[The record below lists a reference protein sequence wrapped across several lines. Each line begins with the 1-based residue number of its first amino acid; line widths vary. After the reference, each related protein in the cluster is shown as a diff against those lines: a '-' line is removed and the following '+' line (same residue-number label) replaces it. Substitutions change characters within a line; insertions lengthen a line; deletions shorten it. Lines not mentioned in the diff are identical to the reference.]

1 MSNDT
6 QKWAA
11 AAFGFAVAV
20 VWATVGAQ
28 AALTSVL
35 GAGLCA
41 GIVLAREGG
50 LVARLGGVATETR
63 RRIQAAVPAPS
74 RPARAEPRRRPQSAP
89 AQQRQAPAQQR
100 QAPAPTPAPAA
111 PAPVVRPY
119 NHDETSSEHVYE
131 VANYGW

>member
-1 MSNDT
+1 MSNDS

-11 AAFGFAVAV
+11 AALGFAVAV

-35 GAGLCA
+35 AAGLCA

-50 LVARLGGVATETR
+50 LAARLGGVATEAR

-74 RPARAEPRRRPQSAP
+74 LPTRAEPRRRPQPPP
-89 AQQRQAPAQQR
+89 AQRR

-111 PAPVVRPY
+111 PAPAPVVRPY
-119 NHDETSSEHVYE
+119 NHDEPSSEHVYE

>member
-11 AAFGFAVAV
+11 AALGFAVAV

-35 GAGLCA
+35 AAGLCA

-50 LVARLGGVATETR
+50 LVARLGSVATETR
-63 RRIQAAVPAPS
+63 RRIQAAVPAAPS
-74 RPARAEPRRRPQSAP
+74 RPARPEPRRRPQPGP
-89 AQQRQAPAQQR
+89 AERRQEP
-100 QAPAPTPAPAA
+100 APAPS
-111 PAPVVRPY
+111 PVATTSSAVRPY
-119 NHDETSSEHVYE
+119 NHDEPSGEHVYE

>member
-11 AAFGFAVAV
+11 AALGFAVAV

-35 GAGLCA
+35 AAGLCA

-63 RRIQAAVPAPS
+63 RRIQAAVPAAPS
-74 RPARAEPRRRPQSAP
+74 RPARPEPRRRPQPSP
-89 AQQRQAPAQQR
+89 AQRRQAPV
-100 QAPAPTPAPAA
+100 PAPIAA
-111 PAPVVRPY
+111 PAPAVRPY
-119 NHDETSSEHVYE
+119 NHDEPSGEHVYE

>member
-11 AAFGFAVAV
+11 AALGFAVAV

-35 GAGLCA
+35 AAGLCA

-50 LVARLGGVATETR
+50 LMARLGGVATETR
-63 RRIQAAVPAPS
+63 RRIQAAVPAPP
-74 RPARAEPRRRPQSAP
+74 RPARTEPRRRPQPAP
-89 AQQRQAPAQQR
+89 VQRR
-100 QAPAPTPAPAA
+100 QAPAPAPTPAA

-119 NHDETSSEHVYE
+119 NHDEPSSEHVYE

>member
-11 AAFGFAVAV
+11 AALGFAVAV

-35 GAGLCA
+35 AAGLCA

-50 LVARLGGVATETR
+50 LVARLGGIATETR
-63 RRIQAAVPAPS
+63 RRVQAAVPAPS
-74 RPARAEPRRRPQSAP
+74 RPTRPEPRRRPQPAP
-89 AQQRQAPAQQR
+89 AQRRQASE
-100 QAPAPTPAPAA
+100 PAPVATPAP
-111 PAPVVRPY
+111 VIRPY
-119 NHDETSSEHVYE
+119 NHDEPSGEHVYE

>member
-1 MSNDT
+1 MSNDS

-11 AAFGFAVAV
+11 AALGFAVAV

-35 GAGLCA
+35 AAGLCA
-41 GIVLAREGG
+41 GVVLAREGG

-63 RRIQAAVPAPS
+63 RRIQAAVPAAPS
-74 RPARAEPRRRPQSAP
+74 RPARPEPRRRPQPSP
-89 AQQRQAPAQQR
+89 AQRRQVPVPAPVE
-100 QAPAPTPAPAA
+100 APAPA
-111 PAPVVRPY
+111 VRPY
-119 NHDETSSEHVYE
+119 NHDEPSGEHVYE

>member
-6 QKWAA
+6 QKWSAA
-11 AAFGFAVAV
+11 ALGFAVAV

-28 AALTSVL
+28 AALMSVL
-35 GAGLCA
+35 AAGLGA

-50 LVARLGGVATETR
+50 LLARVGGIATETR
-63 RRIQAAVPAPS
+63 RRVQAAVPAPS
-74 RPARAEPRRRPQSAP
+74 RPTRAEPRRRPQPAP
-89 AQQRQAPAQQR
+89 AQRRQAPVQGPVA
-100 QAPAPTPAPAA
+100 T

-119 NHDETSSEHVYE
+119 NHDEPSGEHVYE